1 LRNERSDR
9 PHRTGDRSS
18 TERGHLGQR
27 IGPEDRQREP
37 HKPVMG
43 WRLWLFRLGAVI
55 VVPVALLVLA
65 ELSLRVVGYGFPPAT
80 TVKCKVQGKDA
91 WCDNC
96 A

>member
-1 LRNERSDR
+1 
-9 PHRTGDRSS
+9 
-18 TERGHLGQR
+18 
-27 IGPEDRQREP
+27 
-37 HKPVMG
+37 MG